1 MNRDQDQQRYQRNVT
16 DTMET
21 GDGQTPRR
29 RRSQAARLRDEQQT
43 AQPPRAEFS
52 HPAQESDEGD
62 YASGR
67 RPVQPASRYERGW
80 QVGGEDEPQG
90 YEKPAARYTRP
101 VVRPEDADEF
111 EDFDTEDEYDG
122 GYDDDDDGRG
132 GSHWWM
138 WVVIVLLVLAL
149 LAGVTFFF
157 ARHSDIAIPRV
168 IEPAV
173 SSLRKIIATPTPE
186 PIPTPEPT
194 PEPLPTPEPAPQVN
208 EAVVTYFSADPA
220 MTTSLDTPITF
231 QVTTTMQTDRV
242 QILDSNGQ
250 VLMELTDGYSDTAEG
265 RVWRMMY
272 YFASSYED
280 LIEACPGNV
289 SGWNDAGAAG
299 TYVSVR
305 EPQPEPTAEPQP
317 EPQTQAQTQPENGFA
332 ENTASV
338 SENVYIGGQEQE
350 SFSRE
355 NAIALG
361 NATDYTR
368 QGEDR
373 YLSGVTTFRASGM
386 RQNAAYGNVAAAAA
400 LEETWKAET
409 GAAVDAANARTM
421 QPAII
426 KWNANIRKSMPLEAE
441 ALAKSALKEVIFAAA
456 DGKVY
461 FYDLDNGAETRDAID
476 VGVPLSGAASV
487 YPNGLP
493 ILSVGGADADDSGL
507 FVYSL
512 LNGKLRCKIRGED
525 TIAFSGDRGFYGASL
540 IDPNA
545 DTIVSAG
552 GNGLVYTLTLNK
564 TVETKESDG
573 VQLLDNIG
581 ITAPSL
587 ELYRAQSAQ
596 QDTTV
601 RAAMAACGEYA
612 YYAMEGG
619 VINCVNLNT
628 LTSRWTLQLA
638 GKFGPALALDDTDGM
653 KLYAVSTGAAVNAV
667 WCIDAETGAILWT
680 KEITADAVSAPV
692 IGTDGLDDTIVVTA
706 GSTVYAL
713 NKADGSEKWTHA
725 LGANAASA
733 PIALYAAADETSEEA
748 PAAWIAQGDDNGSFV
763 LLNAYDGTETATLAL
778 GAGVIGSPAAFNDVI
793 VVATADGALHGVTVK

>member
-16 DTMET
+16 DTMEDN
-21 GDGQTPRR
+21 GAQPARR
-29 RRSQAARLRDEQQT
+29 RRSQAARLRDEQQAA
-43 AQPPRAEFS
+43 AQPPRAAFS
-52 HPAQESDEGD
+52 RPVQDERDEDD

-67 RPVQPASRYERGW
+67 RPVQPASRYERSW
-80 QVGGEDEPQG
+80 QVGDDEQTQV
-90 YEKPAARYTRP
+90 YEKPAVRYTRP
-101 VVRPEDADEF
+101 AVRPDDEDDF
-111 EDFDTEDEYDG
+111 EDFDVQEEYDG
-122 GYDDDDDGRG
+122 DYGEDEERG

-186 PIPTPEPT
+186 PLPTPEPT
-194 PEPLPTPEPAPQVN
+194 PVPTPTPVPVPQVE

-220 MTTSLDTPITF
+220 VTTSLDTPVTF
-231 QVTTTMQTDRV
+231 QVTTTLQTDRL

-250 VLMELTDGYSDTAEG
+250 VLMTLTSDYTDTAEG

-272 YFASSYED
+272 YFASVYED

-289 SGWNDAGAAG
+289 SGWNDKGAAG

-305 EPQPEPTAEPQP
+305 EPQPEPTAVP
-317 EPQTQAQTQPENGFA
+317 EPEAQPQAQTGDGFGENA
-332 ENTASV
+332 AAV

-361 NATDYTR
+361 GAQDYTK

-386 RQNAAYGNVAAAAA
+386 RQNAAWGNVDAATA
-400 LEETWKAET
+400 LEEAWKAET
-409 GAAVDAANARTM
+409 GAAVDAANALTM

-426 KWNANIRKSMPLEAE
+426 KWNANIRQSMPLEAE
-441 ALAKSALKEVIFAAA
+441 AQGKSALKEVVFAAA
-456 DGKVY
+456 DGKIY
-461 FYDLDNGAETRDAID
+461 FYDLDNGAQTRDEID
-476 VGVPLSGAASV
+476 VGVPLTGAASV

-545 DTIVSAG
+545 DTIISAG

-573 VQLLDNIG
+573 MQLLDNIG

-612 YYAMEGG
+612 YYAMDGG
-619 VINCVNLNT
+619 VINCVDLNT
-628 LTSRWTLQLA
+628 LSSRWTVQLT
-638 GKFGPALALDDTDGM
+638 GKFGPALALDDTDGL
-653 KLYAVSTGAAVNAV
+653 KLYAVSTGAAANAV

-680 KEITADAVSAPV
+680 KEIAADAISAPV
-692 IGTDGLDDTIVVTA
+692 IGTQGLSDTIVVTA

-713 NKADGSEKWTHA
+713 NKADGSEKWTYA
-725 LGANAASA
+725 LSANAASS
-733 PIALYAAADETSEEA
+733 PIALYAAADETSEES
-748 PAAWIAQGDDNGSFV
+748 PAVWIAQGDDSGSFV
-763 LLNAYDGTETATLAL
+763 LLNAYDGAQTASLAL
-778 GAGVIGSPAAFNDVI
+778 GAGVVGSPAAFNETI
-793 VVATADGALHGVTVK
+793 VVATADGTLHGVTVK

>member
-122 GYDDDDDGRG
+122 GYDEDDGRG

-149 LAGVTFFF
+149 LTGVTFFF

-332 ENTASV
+332 AE
-338 SENVYIGGQEQE
+338 YRLRQ
-350 SFSRE
+350 RE
-355 NAIALG
+355 RLH
-361 NATDYTR
+361 R
-368 QGEDR
+368 R
-373 YLSGVTTFRASGM
+373 
-386 RQNAAYGNVAAAAA
+386 
-400 LEETWKAET
+400 
-409 GAAVDAANARTM
+409 
-421 QPAII
+421 P
-426 KWNANIRKSMPLEAE
+426 
-441 ALAKSALKEVIFAAA
+441 
-456 DGKVY
+456 
-461 FYDLDNGAETRDAID
+461 
-476 VGVPLSGAASV
+476 
-487 YPNGLP
+487 
-493 ILSVGGADADDSGL
+493 
-507 FVYSL
+507 
-512 LNGKLRCKIRGED
+512 
-525 TIAFSGDRGFYGASL
+525 
-540 IDPNA
+540 
-545 DTIVSAG
+545 
-552 GNGLVYTLTLNK
+552 
-564 TVETKESDG
+564 
-573 VQLLDNIG
+573 
-581 ITAPSL
+581 
-587 ELYRAQSAQ
+587 
-596 QDTTV
+596 
-601 RAAMAACGEYA
+601 
-612 YYAMEGG
+612 
-619 VINCVNLNT
+619 
-628 LTSRWTLQLA
+628 
-638 GKFGPALALDDTDGM
+638 
-653 KLYAVSTGAAVNAV
+653 
-667 WCIDAETGAILWT
+667 
-680 KEITADAVSAPV
+680 
-692 IGTDGLDDTIVVTA
+692 
-706 GSTVYAL
+706 
-713 NKADGSEKWTHA
+713 
-725 LGANAASA
+725 
-733 PIALYAAADETSEEA
+733 
-748 PAAWIAQGDDNGSFV
+748 
-763 LLNAYDGTETATLAL
+763 
-778 GAGVIGSPAAFNDVI
+778 GAGELQPRKRDRPG
-793 VVATADGALHGVTVK
+793 